1 MLVMLS
7 DQEIYEQ
14 GMSELEDLGFNFFK
28 IKYQSCKTLVTQ
40 KINLVTQNT
49 TCGLLPMKV
58 NPFVLTT

>member
-28 IKYQSCKTLVTQ
+28 IKY
-40 KINLVTQNT
+40 
-49 TCGLLPMKV
+49 
-58 NPFVLTT
+58 